1 MIYQILGPIFG
12 IIAIIV
18 AILRFKEGKMNL
30 GMFSLWIFIW
40 VMVIIISLFPE
51 LTGLLAIITGIQRG
65 LDFIFIIGL
74 IGCYYLIF
82 RIYTMIENIEKEITE
97 LVREIAIQRENIKVN
112 EENKESSKTDSPSK

>member
-12 IIAIIV
+12 IIAIV
-18 AILRFKEGKMNL
+18 LAVLRFREGKMTL
-30 GMFSLWIFIW
+30 GMFFLWIFIW
-40 VMVIIISLFPE
+40 AMVIVISLYPE
-51 LTGLLAIITGIQRG
+51 STGIFAVITGIQRG

-82 RIYTMIENIEKEITE
+82 RIYTMIENIEKEITQ
-97 LVREIAIQRENIKVN
+97 LVREIAIQRENVN